1 MVDGFNSNFF
11 LIKLKILIVTFFFI
25 LIIVLIAFN
34 DFTTLLDETFMFVE
48 KKILKL

>member
-1 MVDGFNSNFF
+1 MVLILVFF

-25 LIIVLIAFN
+25 LIIILIAFN
-34 DFTTLLDETFMFVE
+34 DFTILVDETFTFVK